1 MADCMLLTAIKAKS
15 TKLNLSSKKLDYV
28 SPVIGQIKSIQD
40 INLKWNQLTDLP
52 DELAALDQL
61 HSLNLGCNCFRHLP
75 SVFAFVPSLRILH
88 LFDNAIQQL
97 NGTVLGSMSGL
108 TTLNLNNNQIE
119 SLPAEVGRLINL
131 EILSIES
138 NQLRELPTEICF
150 LTKLKEL
157 RIARNQINKLPRQMY
172 FMKELRK
179 FYAYKNNL
187 EDLPNGLCKCLK
199 LEVVD
204 VSANKLRLFP
214 AHLLRLRLKELYCEE
229 NNLLKHLPV
238 HALQQEE
245 ILPLK
250 EMAARLVIEKVRDPT
265 SKIRDHIQF
274 FPGLAET
281 LAGADDCAVCG
292 GPYLN
297 TWLECVQFL
306 DSRKVLKTKS
316 NAGILPIRGILC
328 SYTCF
333 NAPNHDFYGI
343 AQVENRAKSSGSSSK
358 KTR

>member
-1 MADCMLLTAIKAKS
+1 
-15 TKLNLSSKKLDYV
+15 
-28 SPVIGQIKSIQD
+28 
-40 INLKWNQLTDLP
+40 
-52 DELAALDQL
+52 
-61 HSLNLGCNCFRHLP
+61 
-75 SVFAFVPSLRILH
+75 
-88 LFDNAIQQL
+88 
-97 NGTVLGSMSGL
+97 
-108 TTLNLNNNQIE
+108 
-119 SLPAEVGRLINL
+119 
-131 EILSIES
+131 
-138 NQLRELPTEICF
+138 
-150 LTKLKEL
+150 
-157 RIARNQINKLPRQMY
+157 MY

-179 FYAYKNNL
+179 FYAYKNEL
-187 EDLPNGLCKCLK
+187 EDLPDGLCKCSN

-238 HALQQEE
+238 HAIQQEE

-274 FPGLAET
+274 FPGLAEM
-281 LAGADDCAVCG
+281 LSSADDCVVCG

-306 DSRKVLKTKS
+306 DSRKVLKTRS

-333 NAPNHDFYGI
+333 NSPNHDFYGI
-343 AQVENRAKSSGSSSK
+343 AQIEHGHTVSRSPLK
-358 KTR
+358 KVR